1 MDKRIIAI
9 ILALIVAVPAAVC
22 MAQYD
27 SEAADDEST
36 DTVVN
41 DGSTEEKAIELGT
54 ITVNVGG
61 SMNVG
66 FKNNETAYAEYNNYT
81 IDFKEGSGQTY
92 SNDLGSVSKLT
103 EVQSGRY
110 WKDCHWYNCRGYL
123 HQVYGNHNSRSELQ
137 HHLR

>member
-27 SEAADDEST
+27 SEAADDESA
-36 DTVVN
+36 DAEVN
-41 DGSTEEKAIELGT
+41 DGSTEAKAIDLGT

-66 FKNNETAYAEYNNYT
+66 FKNNETAYVGYNNYT
-81 IDFKEGSGQTY
+81 YSYLFFK
-92 SNDLGSVSKLT
+92 
-103 EVQSGRY
+103 R
-110 WKDCHWYNCRGYL
+110 L
-123 HQVYGNHNSRSELQ
+123 HS
-137 HHLR
+137 